1 MNFLSLPAG
10 TALALLQLLAISTY
24 AAPLDVAQQSSAPAA
39 ISLKRHYVGI
49 APLVARGGQAK
60 PDLGWLKSQE
70 NHLRGKIHSQLSN
83 FEKNT
88 GKTLI
93 GFDDKETRKANL
105 GKRATGEEVLTA
117 EQGGSYW
124 QGSISVGTPAQ
135 SFLMDFDT
143 VSARRS
149 QVNQSCA
156 EFGFR
161 D

>member
-10 TALALLQLLAISTY
+10 SVLALWQLLALSAS
-24 AAPLDVAQQSSAPAA
+24 AAPLDIAQESSAPAV
-39 ISLKRHYVGI
+39 ISLKRHYVGTP
-49 APLVARGGQAK
+49 PLVARDNDNK
-60 PDLGWLKSQE
+60 PDLEWLKSQE

-93 GFDDKETRKANL
+93 GFDDKEKRKANL
-105 GKRATGEEVLTA
+105 GKRAAGEEALTA

-124 QGSISVGTPAQ
+124 QGAISVGTPAQ

-143 VSARRS
+143 VREKTDGRHESY
-149 QVNQSCA
+149 
-156 EFGFR
+156 
-161 D
+161 

>member
-10 TALALLQLLAISTY
+10 TALVLLQLLALSSF

-39 ISLKRHYVGI
+39 ISLKRHYVGT
-49 APLVARGGQAK
+49 APLLARDGQAK
-60 PDLGWLKSQE
+60 PDLSWLKSQE

-143 VSARRS
+143 VSISLDPEQREL
-149 QVNQSCA
+149 C
-156 EFGFR
+156 
-161 D
+161 

>member
-1 MNFLSLPAG
+1 MNFLSLPSG
-10 TALALLQLLAISTY
+10 TAFALLQLLALSSF
-24 AAPLDVAQQSSAPAA
+24 AAPVDVQESAAPAV
-39 ISLKRHYVGI
+39 ISLKRHYVGTP
-49 APLVARGGQAK
+49 PLVARDGEAK
-60 PDLGWLKSQE
+60 PDLSWLKSQE

-143 VSARRS
+143 VSPLKVPFEREL
-149 QVNQSCA
+149 C
-156 EFGFR
+156 
-161 D
+161 